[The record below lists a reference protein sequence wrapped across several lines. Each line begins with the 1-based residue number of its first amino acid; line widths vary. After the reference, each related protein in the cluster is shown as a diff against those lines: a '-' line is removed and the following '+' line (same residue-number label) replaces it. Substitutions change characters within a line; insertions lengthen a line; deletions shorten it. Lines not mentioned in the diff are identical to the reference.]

1 MNPDVRKM
9 SNGKI
14 DVHALARLGNT
25 TPLEE
30 EIKKN
35 VKRVNEERYV
45 SEQKN

>member
-14 DVHALARLGNT
+14 DVHALAEEGKT

-30 EIKKN
+30 EN
-35 VKRVNEERYV
+35 
-45 SEQKN
+45 